1 MSLAPSLN
9 KKAFLLFHLNLSFS
23 SIESDDHTKLIKNC
37 YWPLLNLVSSTGF
50 KTGIEISGSSL
61 EKIAELDPLWVK
73 EFSRLHS
80 KGLLEL
86 IGSGAYQVIGPL
98 IPYEVNLSNQLMGL
112 KIYKKILGVIP
123 TCVLINEMAFSSGVV
138 DFYIEAGFETVLME
152 RNNAALALNNK
163 SLRDVDKIKFL
174 QGTAENKIKVLW
186 TDSIMFQRL
195 QRYIHN
201 DISLS
206 TYYKDLNDYHL
217 KFTDTLPIYSNDAEV
232 FNFRPG
238 RFSQEAKIEHD
249 EWDKIQGLFN
259 ALSQNGLEFQL
270 PCEITNS
277 SDYLGSQPSLKVTSC
292 SYPAIVKKQ
301 PKYNI
306 TRWALT
312 GRDDIW
318 INTMCFRIF
327 EQLRKINNE
336 DIRAAGE
343 RLLCELWSS
352 DLRTHITERRWI
364 AAKEKIFSFCFDA
377 GIDTKMRL
385 ADSAYPLAN
394 EHPDNLFTGTI
405 EKDVESR
412 MLIIKTKHL
421 ELSLNPFK
429 GLAIEALK
437 LHSQS
442 TKKLIGSIPAH
453 YFDNIEL
460 GADFYSGGLI
470 VDIPEERKRLTDYC
484 FVNPDIKFN
493 EHSLEISAEFSFGNA
508 IMQKSFIISDSDERI
523 VMQYR
528 FLNWDAVNMI
538 ARVGNFIFL
547 EEGFEDA
554 MFYKTTA
561 GGINPEVFPIDRA
574 CDHTQPISSL
584 VSSTTCI
591 PSSTGEIIV
600 GNASNA
606 LLFSWNMGQAA
617 ALPMLVNKE
626 SHNARFTRLIFSLSE
641 IDDTSKNQAHLPDF
655 EIKISSI

>member
-1 MSLAPSLN
+1 MPSALTLN

-23 SIESDDHTKLIKNC
+23 SIDQDDHIKLIKNC
-37 YWPLLNLVSSTGF
+37 YWPLLNLVASTGL

-61 EKIAELDPLWVK
+61 EKIAALDPPWVK

-98 IPYEVNLSNQLMGL
+98 IPYEINLFNQLMGV
-112 KIYKKILGVIP
+112 KTYQKILGITPKCALV
-123 TCVLINEMAFSSGVV
+123 NEMAFSSGVV

-152 RNNAALALNNK
+152 RNNVALALNNK
-163 SLRDVDKIKFL
+163 SLREVDKIKFL
-174 QGTAENKIKVLW
+174 QGTANNKIKVLW

-206 TYYKDLNDYHL
+206 TYYKDLNDYQL

-238 RFSQEAKIEHD
+238 RFNQEAKIESD
-249 EWDKIQGLFN
+249 EWGKMQELFI
-259 ALSQNGLEFQL
+259 ALSQNGLEFKL
-270 PCEITNS
+270 PREITNS
-277 SDYLGSQPSLKVTSC
+277 SDYAGKQSSLKVTSC

-327 EQLRKINNE
+327 AQLRELDGQEIQAEGK
-336 DIRAAGE
+336 

-352 DLRTHITERRWI
+352 DLRTHITERRWV
-364 AAKEKIFSFCFDA
+364 AAKEKILSLCEDA
-377 GIDTKMRL
+377 GIDTQVRL
-385 ADSAYPLAN
+385 ADSTHLLTN
-394 EHPDNLFTGTI
+394 DHPQNLFSGTV
-405 EKDVESR
+405 EKDDDSR
-412 MLIIKTKHL
+412 MLIIKTRHL

-429 GLAIEALK
+429 GLSIESLK
-437 LHSQS
+437 LNSQHS
-442 TKKLIGSIPAH
+442 KKLIGSIPAH

-460 GADFYSGGLI
+460 GADFYSGSLL
-470 VDIPEERKRLTDYC
+470 VDIPHERMRLTDYC
-484 FVNPDIKFN
+484 FVNPDINFAKK
-493 EHSLEISAEFSFGNA
+493 SVEISADFSFGNSR
-508 IMQKSFIISDSDERI
+508 MRKSFIINDSDEQI
-523 VMQYR
+523 IMQYR
-528 FLNWDAVNMI
+528 FLNWGKEKMI

-547 EEGFEDA
+547 EEGFEGP
-554 MFYKTTA
+554 MFYKTTS
-561 GGINPEVFPIDRA
+561 GGVNSEVFPIDRV

-584 VSSTTCI
+584 ISSTTCI
-591 PSSTGEIIV
+591 PSTTGELIM
-600 GNASNA
+600 GGESNA
-606 LLFSWNMGQAA
+606 LLFSWDMAQAA
-617 ALPMLVNKE
+617 ALPMLVNKK
-626 SHNARFTRLIFSLSE
+626 SHNASFTRLTFSLSE

>member
-1 MSLAPSLN
+1 MSSAPNLN

-23 SIESDDHTKLIKNC
+23 SIESNDHAKLIKNC
-37 YWPLLNLVSSTGF
+37 YWPLLKLVSSSEL

-61 EKIAELDPLWVK
+61 KKISELDPLWIE

-98 IPYEVNLSNQLMGL
+98 IPYEINLLNQILGL
-112 KIYKKILGVIP
+112 KIYKKILGVAP
-123 TCVLINEMAFSSGVV
+123 TSALVNEMAFSSGVV
-138 DFYIEAGFETVLME
+138 DFYNEAGFETVLME
-152 RNNAALALNNK
+152 RNNAALALNK
-163 SLRDVDKIKFL
+163 SLREVDEIKFL

-206 TYYKDLNDYHL
+206 TYYKDLNDYHA

-238 RFSQEAKIEHD
+238 RFSQEAKIEYD
-249 EWDKIQGLFN
+249 EWDKIQVLLN
-259 ALSQNGLEFQL
+259 ALSQNGLEFKL
-270 PCEITNS
+270 PHEITNS
-277 SDYLGSQPSLKVTSC
+277 SDYLKNQPSLNITSC

-318 INTMCFRIF
+318 INTMCYRIF
-327 EQLRKINNE
+327 EQLPKFDDEN
-336 DIRAAGE
+336 IRAAGE
-343 RLLCELWSS
+343 KLLCELWSS

-364 AAKEKIFSFCFDA
+364 AAREKIFSFCGDA
-377 GIDTKMRL
+377 GIDTDMRL
-385 ADSAYPLAN
+385 TDNAYLFPN
-394 EHPDNLFTGTI
+394 DNSDNQFSGTI

-412 MLIIKTKHL
+412 MIIVKTRHL

-429 GLAIEALK
+429 GLCIESLK
-437 LHSQS
+437 LYSQHS
-442 TKKLIGSIPAH
+442 KKIIGSLPAH
-453 YFDNIEL
+453 HFDNIEL

-470 VDIPEERKRLTDYC
+470 VDIPEKRKRLTDYC
-484 FVNPDIKFN
+484 FVNPNIKFHK
-493 EHSLEISAEFSFGNA
+493 HSIEISAEFSFGDA
-508 IMQKSFIISDSDERI
+508 MMTKSLIINDSDECI

-528 FLNWDAVNMI
+528 FLNWDQVNMI
-538 ARVGNFIFL
+538 ARVGNFIFM
-547 EEGFEDA
+547 EEGFQDN

-561 GGINPEVFPIDRA
+561 GGKNSEIFPIDRV

-584 VSSTTCI
+584 ISSTTCI

-600 GNASNA
+600 GSASNA
-606 LLFSWNMGQAA
+606 LLFSWNMAQAA
-617 ALPMLVNKE
+617 ALPMLLNKE

-655 EIKISSI
+655 EIKISPI